1 MAETLEFDLVTPA
14 KLLLSEQVEMVVLP
28 GGEGDL
34 GILPGHAPLISTVR
48 PGTVDI
54 HEGGKVVKRIFVQG
68 GFTQV
73 SDDVCTLLAEEAVN
87 LDDVTSADAQAK
99 LSEAKAALEAADE
112 VGKAKAEEAVAA
124 AEALV
129 AAVG

>member
-1 MAETLEFDLVTPA
+1 MAETLEFDLVTPT

-48 PGTVDI
+48 PGTVAI

-87 LDDVTSADAQAK
+87 LDDVTAADAQAR

-112 VGKAKAEEAVAA
+112 AGKAKAEANVAA
-124 AEALV
+124 AEALI